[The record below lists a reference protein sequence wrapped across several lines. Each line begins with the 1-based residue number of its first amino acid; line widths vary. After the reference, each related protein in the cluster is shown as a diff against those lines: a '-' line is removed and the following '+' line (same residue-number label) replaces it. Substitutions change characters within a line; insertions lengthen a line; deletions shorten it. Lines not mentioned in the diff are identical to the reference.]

1 MMPFL
6 CRGRFV
12 NITMKI
18 AVDVV
23 PDMMMISVMMIVMLL
38 MMMVLIMVMHKAALN
53 HQRPSGAGLCG
64 FTTSHCLSLE
74 ATGDRKTWT

>member
-1 MMPFL
+1 MFLLRGVMPFL

-38 MMMVLIMVMHKAALN
+38 MMMVLMMLLDGPW
-53 HQRPSGAGLCG
+53 RGY
-64 FTTSHCLSLE
+64 
-74 ATGDRKTWT
+74 